1 MNPESSYCVT
11 AFLNTSMFLSLWPS
25 SLPKDVRFVKL
36 KTWLGFGV
44 LKWQDLQKKR
54 KRKTLFCA
62 CTAFNILGALSL
74 TGDYRYSRNL
84 ELLHTA
90 LKILIRTKP
99 RHFQLKQKLSFT
111 AIWQI
116 QGHSRRKLFSIYQR
130 LLPPAASARGHRK
143 IGEHLVA
150 ADWNAGIAS

>member
-1 MNPESSYCVT
+1 MSPESSYCLM

-54 KRKTLFCA
+54 NTLFCA
-62 CTAFNILGALSL
+62 CSSSNTLGASSL
-74 TGDYRYSRNL
+74 TGVYKSSRNV

-99 RHFQLKQKLSFT
+99 RHFQLKLSFT
-111 AIWQI
+111 FLLLL
-116 QGHSRRKLFSIYQR
+116 SERFKVTVEENNSIYIRGCYHQ
-130 LLPPAASARGHRK
+130 LLETEDVGKLGNCWLQKTAMLG
-143 IGEHLVA
+143 
-150 ADWNAGIAS
+150 